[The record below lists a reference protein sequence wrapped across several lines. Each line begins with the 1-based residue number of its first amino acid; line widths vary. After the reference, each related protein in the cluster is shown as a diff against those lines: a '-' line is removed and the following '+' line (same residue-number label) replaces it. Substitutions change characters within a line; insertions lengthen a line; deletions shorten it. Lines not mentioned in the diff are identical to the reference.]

1 MVRVVGDNVDVNIYP
16 INKAKEMARQQGLDL
31 VEISPNSD
39 HLSVKLLTILSS
51 SICRKR
57 SRSQLDQMLK
67 RPS

>member
-39 HLSVKLLTILSS
+39 PPVCKIIDYSKFKYMQKKEAEVN
-51 SICRKR
+51 
-57 SRSQLDQMLK
+57 
-67 RPS
+67 